1 MLLFNPNAD
10 LIRNRHLIN
19 KLQNLVQICSLIF
32 MSFYYNIFVLQI
44 GLVTYGLI
52 MGSLDKQTIKS
63 STSLMFDFCELIL
76 IIFVL

>member
-1 MLLFNPNAD
+1 
-10 LIRNRHLIN
+10 
-19 KLQNLVQICSLIF
+19 